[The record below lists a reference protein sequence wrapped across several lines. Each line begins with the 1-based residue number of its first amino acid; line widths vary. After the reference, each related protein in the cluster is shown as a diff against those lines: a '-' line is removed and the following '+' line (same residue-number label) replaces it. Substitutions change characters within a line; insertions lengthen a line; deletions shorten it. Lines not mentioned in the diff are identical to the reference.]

1 MHWQA
6 RFPNSDNTHSARS
19 PWYHKA
25 LYGARRIVLMDTTL
39 STKTI
44 RNPMLSRFSQLTLAM
59 VLSFFVILAPLP
71 VLAAG
76 DYGLSATAGAAGLKT
91 NKSLPQL
98 VGQIVGAGLSLLG
111 IIFLGLMLYGGFRW
125 MTARGDTKMV
135 SEAKDTI
142 TNAVIGIAIVVSAY
156 AITDFVIK
164 AVVGGAGG
172 GGGGGGG
179 AEQAG
184 ANEES
189 AGDAQAV
196 YEACLVACDNSGLSN
211 DQINDCY
218 NDQCGPLV
226 PQ

>member
-1 MHWQA
+1 
-6 RFPNSDNTHSARS
+6 
-19 PWYHKA
+19 
-25 LYGARRIVLMDTTL
+25 
-39 STKTI
+39 
-44 RNPMLSRFSQLTLAM
+44 MLSRFSKLAAATI
-59 VLSFFVILAPLP
+59 VSFFVIAAPLTA
-71 VLAAG
+71 LAAG

-135 SEAKDTI
+135 TEAKDTI

-172 GGGGGGG
+172 GGGGGG

-184 ANEES
+184 AGEES
-189 AGDAQAV
+189 AGDAQAA
-196 YEACLVACDNSGLSN
+196 YEACVVACDNSGLPN